1 MPELAGFDQEKRP
14 LHRVRQF
21 HSRRVPCSRA
31 SAAVSESIE
40 RSAPRGQDEDW
51 AGGAYVTWRE
61 VPPSITAPSGPYARD
76 PMTSASRL
84 SDAATSAS
92 AGSSNRR
99 SGSTVVPCAS
109 SPIASLRRWF
119 GLDHDR
125 ARESVVEAAAAIVDE
140 DQQEAG
146 ERQSHEPHER
156 ASRAQC
162 FTGCGLDA
170 DAQVTK

>member
-1 MPELAGFDQEKRP
+1 
-14 LHRVRQF
+14 
-21 HSRRVPCSRA
+21 
-31 SAAVSESIE
+31 
-40 RSAPRGQDEDW
+40 
-51 AGGAYVTWRE
+51 
-61 VPPSITAPSGPYARD
+61 
-76 PMTSASRL
+76 
-84 SDAATSAS
+84 
-92 AGSSNRR
+92 
-99 SGSTVVPCAS
+99 VVPCAS

-125 ARESVVEAAAAIVDE
+125 ARESVVDAAVAIVDE